1 MNFSKLIPAL
11 LFFLTVGYN
20 SSSQNKKATTSDGVK
35 VILKTDGTWSYVEKS
50 PKLENLNLEY
60 SEKPYYVENG
70 ILSDFEK
77 AKAEIVSKVE
87 GFGLGGTKTF
97 LTILSG
103 KSDVRFAKDEVPKI
117 IVKFDGKDDPEDYFI
132 VMKAMKYTDVRKY
145 LLSSRSMSGGA
156 RKTDENEVSFE
167 MKKIKDNLYEITL
180 DELSKGEYALI
191 PQDDIEYTP
200 GASVKVYCF
209 AVDE

>member
-1 MNFSKLIPAL
+1 MSFIKKVSL
-11 LFFLTVGYN
+11 LFAVL
-20 SSSQNKKATTSDGVK
+20 SIAHLSAQSKKATTSSGEK
-35 VILKTDGTWSYVEKS
+35 VILKTDGTWAYAEKS
-50 PKLENLNLEY
+50 PNVESLILEY
-60 SEKPYYVENG
+60 SEKPYYSNNG
-70 ILSDFEK
+70 ILNDFEK

-103 KSDVRFAKDEVPKI
+103 KSDVRFEKDEVPKI
-117 IVKFDGKDDPEDYFI
+117 IVRFDGKDDPEDYFI
-132 VMKAMKYTDVRKY
+132 VMKAMKYTDVRKF

-167 MKKIKDNLYEITL
+167 MKKIKDNVYEITL
-180 DELSKGEYALI
+180 DALTKGEYALI

-209 AVDE
+209 GVNE

>member
-1 MNFSKLIPAL
+1 MVLVKKIFFFCAVLSIAHLPAQ
-11 LFFLTVGYN
+11 
-20 SSSQNKKATTSDGVK
+20 SKKATTSTGEK
-35 VILKTDGTWSYVEKS
+35 VILKTDGTWAYAEKS
-50 PKLENLNLEY
+50 PNVENLNLEY
-60 SEKPYYVENG
+60 SEKPYYINNG
-70 ILSDFEK
+70 LLRDFEK

-103 KSDVRFAKDEVPKI
+103 KSDVRFEKDEVPTI
-117 IVKFDGKDDPEDYFI
+117 IVRFDGKDDPEDYFI
-132 VMKAMKYTDVRKY
+132 VMKAMKYTDVRKF

-167 MKKIKDNLYEITL
+167 MKKIKDNVYEITL
-180 DELSKGEYALI
+180 DDLTKGEYALI
-191 PQDDIEYTP
+191 PHDDIEYTP

-209 AVDE
+209 GVDE

>member
-1 MNFSKLIPAL
+1 MEL
-11 LFFLTVGYN
+11 LKKVFLLCAVLSTAYI
-20 SSSQNKKATTSDGVK
+20 SAQSKKATTSSGEK
-35 VILKTDGTWSYVEKS
+35 VILKTDGSWSYVEKS
-50 PKLENLNLEY
+50 PNVESLNLEY
-60 SEKPYYVENG
+60 SEKPYYVNKG

-103 KSDVRFAKDEVPKI
+103 KSDVRFEKDEVPTI
-117 IVKFDGKDDPEDYFI
+117 IVRFDGKDDPEDYFI
-132 VMKAMKYTDVRKY
+132 VMKAMKYTDVRKF

-180 DELSKGEYALI
+180 DEVTKGEYALI

-209 AVDE
+209 GVDE

>member
-1 MNFSKLIPAL
+1 MSFIKKVSL
-11 LFFLTVGYN
+11 LFAVL
-20 SSSQNKKATTSDGVK
+20 SIAHLSAQSKKATTSSGEK
-35 VILKTDGTWSYVEKS
+35 VILKTDGTWAYAEKS
-50 PKLENLNLEY
+50 PNVESLILEY
-60 SEKPYYVENG
+60 SEKPYYSNNG
-70 ILSDFEK
+70 ILNDFEK

-103 KSDVRFAKDEVPKI
+103 KSDVRFEKDEVPKI
-117 IVKFDGKDDPEDYFI
+117 IVRFDGKDDPEDYFI
-132 VMKAMKYTDVRKY
+132 VMKAMKYTDVRKF

-167 MKKIKDNLYEITL
+167 MKKIKDNVYEITL
-180 DELSKGEYALI
+180 DALTKGEYAII

-209 AVDE
+209 GVNE

>member
-1 MNFSKLIPAL
+1 MSFIKKVSL
-11 LFFLTVGYN
+11 LFAVL
-20 SSSQNKKATTSDGVK
+20 SIAHLSAQSKKATTSNGEK
-35 VILKTDGTWSYVEKS
+35 VILKTDGTWAYAEKS
-50 PKLENLNLEY
+50 PNVESLILEY
-60 SEKPYYVENG
+60 SEKPYYSNNG
-70 ILSDFEK
+70 ILNDFEK

-103 KSDVRFAKDEVPKI
+103 KSDVRFEKDEVPKI
-117 IVKFDGKDDPEDYFI
+117 IVRFDGKDDPEDYFI
-132 VMKAMKYTDVRKY
+132 VMKAMKYTDVRKF

-167 MKKIKDNLYEITL
+167 MKKIKDNVYEITL
-180 DELSKGEYALI
+180 DALTKGEYALI

-209 AVDE
+209 GVNE